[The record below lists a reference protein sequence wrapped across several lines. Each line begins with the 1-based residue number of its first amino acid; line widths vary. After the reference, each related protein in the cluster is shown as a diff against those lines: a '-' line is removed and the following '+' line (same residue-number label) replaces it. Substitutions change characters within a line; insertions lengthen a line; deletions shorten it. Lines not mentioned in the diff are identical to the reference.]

1 MPHIITNIAT
11 GFTELYSLSCLSDE
25 KIWTLRKDKIMKL
38 YNMQGELLKSVE
50 TKSRN
55 VVFDITLTGGED
67 LVYTD
72 YNDRSINLVSDTH
85 TQTLITLRGW
95 KPLGVCN
102 TYSGDLLVIMTG
114 DDMGQ
119 TKVVRYFGTTEK
131 QSIQLDNEGKPICS
145 SGYITKYI
153 KENSNFDII
162 VSDWGGRCSSGG
174 QCARQIPL

>member
-25 KIWTLRKDKIMKL
+25 KIWTLRKDNIMKL

-85 TQTLITLRGW
+85 IQTLITLRGW
-95 KPLGVCN
+95 KPLGVCS
-102 TYSGDLLVIMTG
+102 TYSGTSWLL
-114 DDMGQ
+114 
-119 TKVVRYFGTTEK
+119 
-131 QSIQLDNEGKPICS
+131 
-145 SGYITKYI
+145 
-153 KENSNFDII
+153 
-162 VSDWGGRCSSGG
+162 
-174 QCARQIPL
+174 